1 MLFVYFIKPID
12 IFTGRRICFVIFAG
26 QKGISMK
33 KTICFLSFSILL
45 SCSVSRKAMNP
56 MQFADNPVVA
66 HRGAFKKNG
75 FPENSIAAVKHAIN
89 LNCTGS
95 EFDIWM
101 TADDSLVINHDP
113 KFHEVQIETNAFA
126 TLAKNK
132 LSNGEGLPT
141 LREYIK
147 AGMENNTHTR
157 LVFEI
162 KPSTVSK
169 ERGANVALRV
179 LNLVREMKAEAM
191 AVYISFDYNI
201 LTTLL
206 KIDPSL
212 ATQYLN
218 GDKTPEQLKKD
229 GITGADYHFSV
240 FRKNPEWIAS
250 AKKLGVVLNAWTV
263 NDPKEM
269 EWFLDNGFQFITTN
283 EPELLFEKIAA
294 RKK

>member
-1 MLFVYFIKPID
+1 
-12 IFTGRRICFVIFAG
+12 
-26 QKGISMK
+26 MK
-33 KTICFLSFSILL
+33 KAIPMLGLSILL

-56 MQFADNPVVA
+56 IQFADNPVVA

-75 FPENSIAAVKHAIN
+75 FPENSIAAVKHAIS

-95 EFDIWM
+95 EFDIWR

-113 KFHEVQIETNAFA
+113 KFHEVQIETNTYA
-126 TLAKNK
+126 TLSKNT
-132 LSNGEGLPT
+132 LSNGERLPT
-141 LREYIK
+141 LRDYIN
-147 AGMENNTHTR
+147 AGTANNTHTR

-169 ERGANVALRV
+169 EHGANTALRV
-179 LNLVREMKAEAM
+179 LNLVKEMKAEAM

-206 KIDPSL
+206 RADRSL
-212 ATQYLN
+212 STQYLN
-218 GDKTPEQLKKD
+218 GDKTPEQLKSD

-240 FRKNPEWIAS
+240 FRKNPDWIAS
-250 AKKLGVVLNAWTV
+250 AKKMGVVLNAWTV

-269 EWFLDNGFQFITTN
+269 DWLLDNGFEFITTN
-283 EPELLFEKIAA
+283 EPELLFEKLAT